1 METGVPFRISAFA
14 VKSIT
19 FCITAAMSIVTG
31 YIDGSCGA
39 FAVLIVGTVVCFA
52 VDVNGLTPIAGIC
65 GIFYRTFFLSTEAFT
80 GGIICITCIC
90 SFNIDGSPGT
100 ERIFVIVAVVCGTF
114 KICHKSVL
122 LIIMILPETVSLPE
136 CAPCLIVSTAIKPDR
151 FRCCIVCPKEEK
163 IILKKIHNNIKKQ
176 LTNSRHHGILLKY
189 VAKRKQSS
197 LSPQR

>member
-1 METGVPFRISAFA
+1 MSGNISTQKQQKQQKQYQDYVKKITPVHSLGLNMCKAF
-14 VKSIT
+14 
-19 FCITAAMSIVTG
+19 
-31 YIDGSCGA
+31 
-39 FAVLIVGTVVCFA
+39 
-52 VDVNGLTPIAGIC
+52 
-65 GIFYRTFFLSTEAFT
+65 FT